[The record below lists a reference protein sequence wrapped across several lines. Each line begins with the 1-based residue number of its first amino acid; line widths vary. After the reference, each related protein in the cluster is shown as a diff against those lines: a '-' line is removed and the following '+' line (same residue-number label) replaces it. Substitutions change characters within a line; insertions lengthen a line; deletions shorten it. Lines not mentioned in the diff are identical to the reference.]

1 MASANSKFENDF
13 PRLKQHVSESDPE
26 LYEILKNEKQRQI
39 NGLELIA
46 SENFTSQAVMDALGS
61 CMTNKYSEGQ
71 VGQRYYGG
79 NVFVDEMEKLCK
91 ERALEAY
98 R

>member
-1 MASANSKFENDF
+1 MASSSLFENDF
-13 PRLKQHVSESDPE
+13 PRLVQPLSENDPE
-26 LYEILKNEKQRQI
+26 IYEILKKEKQRQKR
-39 NGLELIA
+39 GLELIA
-46 SENFTSQAVMDALGS
+46 SENFTSKAVMDALGS

-79 NVFVDEMEKLCK
+79 NAFVDEMESLCK
-91 ERALEAY
+91 KRALEAY